1 VRVPNLLPV
10 SVLRCVFRAA
20 HTGQKS
26 SPEGARE
33 LSPGI
38 TMGKPNIRFA
48 LKGLEMR
55 TLSGS
60 KAQSRFL
67 LGGPLRANWV
77 GELSWATFSWPLRD
91 MEWKHPSSFEPCEAK
106 HIQCQLELP
115 FQMGNTSQERVL
127 GYGSSF
133 KKAQFTQFRSF
144 LKLTLTTLIRST
156 LQERVLNAG

>member
-1 VRVPNLLPV
+1 
-10 SVLRCVFRAA
+10 
-20 HTGQKS
+20 
-26 SPEGARE
+26 
-33 LSPGI
+33 
-38 TMGKPNIRFA
+38 MGKPNIRFA

-55 TLSGS
+55 ALSGS

-133 KKAQFTQFRSF
+133 KKGPIHTVS
-144 LKLTLTTLIRST
+144 LIPET
-156 LQERVLNAG
+156 DTDNFDQEHTSRKSSKCRMKQ